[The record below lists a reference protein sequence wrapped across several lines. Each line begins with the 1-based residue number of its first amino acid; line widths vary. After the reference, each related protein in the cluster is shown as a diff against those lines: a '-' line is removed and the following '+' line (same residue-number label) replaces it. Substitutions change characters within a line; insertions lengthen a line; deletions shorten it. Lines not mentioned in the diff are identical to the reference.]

1 MNPFDERNSEGA
13 ILKSR
18 DGHPVPLTGMDIRAA
33 VDDVLSRV
41 TVTQTYENREETNI
55 EAVYTFPLPLDG
67 VLLDFTVTIDGRTR
81 RGTVMKK
88 NAARD
93 RYEDAVEQ
101 GDTAAMLEET
111 GDGLYS
117 MNVGNILAGQ
127 TVAVAFSYAQFH
139 VWNGTLL
146 RFFLPS
152 VIAPKYGA
160 PSQAGIEEHLA
171 PFTSLTARHA
181 MTCVIDVTGSLRGC
195 AISCPTHRTE
205 RTETGEGVRFEVS
218 AFADRDLVLEIRS
231 DGGSVPRACLGRDGD
246 GYVAAFSVAPDFG
259 ETERK
264 EPRDLDI
271 VIDCSGS
278 MHGDSMRQARTAL
291 TQILKHLGGDD
302 RFNIIRFGDRAKA
315 LFEWPMPCSGDAL
328 HKART
333 LLERLDADMGG
344 TELEN
349 ALRLAYRAHAEG
361 RAHDI
366 LLITDGEVYAGE
378 DFFEEARDSGCR
390 IFAVGVGSA
399 VSEGLLNRLSRE
411 TKGMAEFV
419 TPNESMAEKIV
430 RHFERMSLRETKP
443 VIAWPQKPDWAWPEQ
458 EEPLF
463 HGDTALFFARF
474 PGKPSGNVVLR
485 ASCPGQR
492 FSWSCALPET
502 ADETEVSDLAR
513 MAVRRRIRGR
523 EDEEAADLAVK
534 YALVTPQ
541 TNCLLVEENADREA
555 LGLPEMRAV
564 PQMMAA
570 GYGGF
575 GSVQHECLRRIAA
588 PMCSIVS
595 AFSADMPVEESPD
608 YGNMTLRSF
617 YADDDDGHAMT
628 DMPEPCPA
636 MPFAALTEKLAALD
650 TAGVKALFAAKSI
663 AALEALGLEKDD
675 ADRLRAIL
683 TLGAA
688 ERTLFLLFLE
698 RLLEAN
704 AAALAGADIAPY
716 IRRVSSR
723 LAAAEKT
730 LPPEAQEMFDALF
743 SDAQDDGILW

>member
-1 MNPFDERNSEGA
+1 MNPYDDPDGEGA

-18 DGHPVPLTGMDIRAA
+18 DGHPVPLKGMDIRAA
-33 VDDVLSRV
+33 IDDVLSRV

-88 NAARD
+88 KAARD

-101 GDTAAMLEET
+101 GDTAAMLEEA

-127 TVAVAFSYAQFH
+127 TIGITFSYAQFH
-139 VWNGTLL
+139 AWNGTLL

-195 AISCPTHRTE
+195 AISCPTHKAE
-205 RTETGEGVRFEVS
+205 RTDTAESTRFTVS

-231 DGGSVPRACLGRDGD
+231 AEVSVPRVCLGRDGD
-246 GYVAAFSVAPDFG
+246 GYVAAFSIAPDLG
-259 ETERK
+259 EAERK
-264 EPRDLDI
+264 EPRDVDI

-278 MHGDSMRQARTAL
+278 MSGDSIMQARAAL
-291 TQILKHLGGDD
+291 QQILRHLDGED
-302 RFNIIRFGDRAKA
+302 RFNIIRFGSHAEA
-315 LFEWPMPCSGDAL
+315 LFKGPTPCSDDAL
-328 HKART
+328 RKART

-344 TELEN
+344 TELGS
-349 ALRLAYRAHAEG
+349 ALRLAYRARSGE

-366 LLITDGEVYAGE
+366 LLITDGEVYEGDGFFKEAGE
-378 DFFEEARDSGCR
+378 SGCR
-390 IFAVGVGSA
+390 IFTVGVGSA
-399 VSEGLLNRLSRE
+399 VSEGLLKRLSLE

-443 VIAWPQKPDWAWPEQ
+443 VIAWPQEPDWVWPEQ
-458 EEPLF
+458 GDPIF

-474 PGKPSGNVVLR
+474 PGRPSGSVVLS

-492 FSWSCALPET
+492 FSWSCTLPET
-502 ADETEVSDLAR
+502 ADETEISNLAR

-523 EDEEAADLAVK
+523 TDDGAADLAVK
-534 YALVTPQ
+534 YALVTPL
-541 TNCLLVEENADREA
+541 TNCLLVEENANREA

-570 GYGGF
+570 GYGGL
-575 GSVQHECLRRIAA
+575 GTV
-588 PMCSIVS
+588 
-595 AFSADMPVEESPD
+595 
-608 YGNMTLRSF
+608 
-617 YADDDDGHAMT
+617 
-628 DMPEPCPA
+628 
-636 MPFAALTEKLAALD
+636 
-650 TAGVKALFAAKSI
+650 TAG
-663 AALEALGLEKDD
+663 
-675 ADRLRAIL
+675 
-683 TLGAA
+683 LGAGLCDSMA
-688 ERTLFLLFLE
+688 VAYCCKKIVTDAPAKRRT
-698 RLLEAN
+698 
-704 AAALAGADIAPY
+704 
-716 IRRVSSR
+716 
-723 LAAAEKT
+723 
-730 LPPEAQEMFDALF
+730 
-743 SDAQDDGILW
+743 